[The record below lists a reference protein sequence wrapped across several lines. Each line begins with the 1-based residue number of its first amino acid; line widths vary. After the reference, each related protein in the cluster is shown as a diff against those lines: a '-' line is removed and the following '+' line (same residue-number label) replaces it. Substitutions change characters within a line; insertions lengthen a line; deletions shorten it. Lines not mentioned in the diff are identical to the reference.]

1 MKKVT
6 LLLIA
11 CLMLGSTAAVACE
24 TRTYIIGGKIVIC
37 TVCPYVTTC
46 NQGES
51 WKDTKVTTDMTT
63 TSHVH

>member
-46 NQGES
+46 N
-51 WKDTKVTTDMTT
+51 
-63 TSHVH
+63 